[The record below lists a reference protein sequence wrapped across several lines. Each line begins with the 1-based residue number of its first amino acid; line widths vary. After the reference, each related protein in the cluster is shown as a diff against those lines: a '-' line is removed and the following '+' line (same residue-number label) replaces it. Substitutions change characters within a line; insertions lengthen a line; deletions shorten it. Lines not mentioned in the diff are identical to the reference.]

1 MQKVQ
6 AMSLGVW
13 FFAVLLI
20 LICGYVQSAVFR
32 TMLKRHNTEYASHI
46 EAVAALIVA
55 MQPSDIAEH
64 SRRVAATS
72 ESLARE
78 LRVPIRR
85 VPLVR
90 AMGLLHEVKEIGS
103 FPDYLP
109 VEAEILAIADY
120 LDEVTCAQGEPMSL
134 EKAIEDI
141 RQQAGTRFQPEVI
154 KALMRL
160 ALQAEAGKR

>member
-1 MQKVQ
+1 VQKVQ

-13 FFAVLLI
+13 VFAVLLI
-20 LICGYVQSAVFR
+20 LICGYVQAAVFR
-32 TMLKRHNTEYASHI
+32 AMLKRHNTEYASHI

-64 SRRVAATS
+64 SKRVAAIS
-72 ESLARE
+72 ERLAME
-78 LRVPIRR
+78 LKVPIRR

-103 FPDYLP
+103 LPDQLP
-109 VEAEILAIADY
+109 VDAEILTIADY
-120 LDEVTCAQGEPMSL
+120 FDEVTCTQDEPMNL
-134 EKAIEDI
+134 EKAIENI

-160 ALQAEAGKR
+160 ALRAEVGNR